1 MPNMTKRRPAK
12 PAHFLACMTVFA
24 LAFMIANAHLVLP
37 TSAQPAARRP
47 PISQVQLEKL
57 LRVIDQRGE
66 NVRLND
72 RISGALGLGDGVI
85 IRQATVTDPVA
96 RQSYFFANVP
106 ATGQYLVGTREVL
119 GSQIFL
125 IDSELRLV
133 AGVIAGTDIQK
144 IPLVEAGKKLQDILA
159 KFEAFLE
166 MN

>member
-1 MPNMTKRRPAK
+1 MRNMTKRRPAK

-24 LAFMIANAHLVLP
+24 LAFMIASAQVLP
-37 TSAQPAARRP
+37 TGAQPAAKRP

-72 RISGALGLGDGVI
+72 RISGALGLGDGII

-133 AGVIAGTDIQK
+133 AAVTAGTDIQK
-144 IPLVEAGKKLQDILA
+144 IPLLEAGKKLQDILA